1 MWQWAILLRSYVAK
15 GGVPYSA
22 VRKATGHS
30 LDNVRRAAEFLESS
44 KLGKVVIDPKDRR
57 ARIFILNTRGK
68 HRARRVNEA
77 FKAER
82 LASVGARELFSK
94 RAQRFTRHM
103 WHASIYLAPGDIA
116 SQELDDD
123 RDYNRAAVA
132 DNSLRYGEMPNR
144 AKSPLMDMDID
155 P

>member
-1 MWQWAILLRSYVAK
+1 
-15 GGVPYSA
+15 
-22 VRKATGHS
+22 
-30 LDNVRRAAEFLESS
+30 
-44 KLGKVVIDPKDRR
+44 
-57 ARIFILNTRGK
+57 
-68 HRARRVNEA
+68 
-77 FKAER
+77 
-82 LASVGARELFSK
+82 
-94 RAQRFTRHM
+94 M